1 MKKMSAVLTAHC
13 VSLQVLFS
21 SPWPQK
27 VKLAHG
33 VGLASS
39 CLQQVHLVF
48 AALTP
53 YLERVL
59 ALLSKKTIL
68 SYNKALR

>member
-1 MKKMSAVLTAHC
+1 LAAAGQIGAWGWLGVIVLAT
-13 VSLQVLFS
+13 
-21 SPWPQK
+21 
-27 VKLAHG
+27 
-33 VGLASS
+33 
-39 CLQQVHLVF
+39 QVHLVF